1 MTPSKPKK
9 GQVLYKVCVQHLYGS
24 ERKNGKYEYY
34 GVPVTVVKVG
44 REYFYTA
51 REGRE
56 SEECKHRWDRDS
68 FDSYAAGRTNLYES
82 WAHYFETKE
91 RERLMEL
98 IRKNVDGYGTVKLSY
113 QQLRAVADIL
123 EIR

>member
-9 GQVLYKVCVQHLYGS
+9 GQVLYKVCAQHLYGS

-51 REGRE
+51 REGLE

-68 FDSYAAGRTNLYES
+68 FDLYAAGRTNLYES

-98 IRKNVDGYGTVKLSY
+98 IRKNVDGYGIVKFSY

-123 EIR
+123 EIQ

>member
-9 GQVLYKVCVQHLYGS
+9 GHVLYKVSAYRYYRPKENALS
-24 ERKNGKYEYY
+24 YEYRSE
-34 GVPVTVVKVG
+34 PVTVVKTG

-51 REGRE
+51 REGYE
-56 SEECKHRWDRDS
+56 SDGKKYSWDRDS

-98 IRKNVDGYGTVKLSY
+98 IRKNVDGYGIVKFSY

-123 EIR
+123 EIQ